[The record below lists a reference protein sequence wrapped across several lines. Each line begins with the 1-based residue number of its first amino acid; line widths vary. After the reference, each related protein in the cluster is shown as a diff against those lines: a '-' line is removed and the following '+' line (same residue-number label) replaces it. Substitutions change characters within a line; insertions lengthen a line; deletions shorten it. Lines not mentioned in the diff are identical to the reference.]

1 MESITRM
8 IACEVAEKCIEDFKN
23 EIHAP
28 LTYTEATEDGS
39 RILSYTD
46 FGQRLYD
53 VIYNNVKK
61 SLEEDGSK

>member
-1 MESITRM
+1 MESITRT
-8 IACEVAEKCIEDFKN
+8 IACEVAEKCIDDFKK
-23 EIHAP
+23 EIYAP

-61 SLEEDGSK
+61 ALEDGGK